1 MRGSLHR
8 EIPQFH
14 VDAVGFADM
23 RHLTHL
29 PTIALESA
37 VHQVFL
43 HGVEGSPQAISG
55 ILWAV
60 QEQQLRRLR
69 HDIFGLVPA
78 DSSSSDRELVS
89 LFRRELHGVPAFDR
103 FMHGIHARA
112 ELRDNAVRLF
122 DAEGR
127 IVAHAELANAPRR
140 DHEAVRAHER
150 VHTREHLETARAI
163 VRIDDVNARE
173 DAPSGDLR
181 ARILNRNGVAVLEF
195 DLVQAERL
203 RALHPRLGSADLDHA
218 PAVGF
223 HAVDHFDRGDETI
236 AIRAEAVMGGG
247 EGGGNGGRD
256 GVAVEEGEV
265 VHAPIIHPQA
275 RDASLKTQF
284 PQSFDRRKCL

>member
-1 MRGSLHR
+1 
-8 EIPQFH
+8 
-14 VDAVGFADM
+14 M

-29 PTIALESA
+29 TAIALESA

-69 HDIFGLVPA
+69 HDIVGLVPTDA
-78 DSSSSDRELVS
+78 SSSDRELAS
-89 LFRRELHGVPAFDR
+89 LFGRELHGVPAFDR
-103 FMHGIHARA
+103 LMHGIHARA
-112 ELRDNAVRLF
+112 ELRDNIVRLF
-122 DAEGR
+122 DAESR
-127 IVAHAELANAPRR
+127 IVAHAEFTHAPRR
-140 DHEAVRAHER
+140 DHQTVRAHER
-150 VHTREHLETARAI
+150 VHTREDFETARAI
-163 VRIDDVNARE
+163 VGIDDVNARE
-173 DAPSGDLR
+173 DTPSETLR

-195 DLVQAERL
+195 DLVQSEGL
-203 RALHPRLGSADLDHA
+203 RASHPSLGSADLDNA
-218 PAVGF
+218 PAIGF
-223 HAVDHFDRGDETI
+223 HAFDHFDRRNEAVTL
-236 AIRAEAVMGGG
+236 RAEAVMGGG

-275 RDASLKTQF
+275 RDASPKTQF